1 MNARRLSTPRFLPLL
16 AAALLACATT
26 AQAQPVSQLPVIAF
40 PYYNAG
46 HVLRGLYGLH
56 LPPLAQAFVDETGR
70 LSAELDAQCGRP
82 GAAPALQAQWLRVL
96 LAWQAL
102 ATPAV
107 GPVLSRRSQRAID
120 FWPTRPALID
130 KALAQA
136 PRTLDDL
143 ERIGTPAKGIPAL
156 EWLLR
161 RPLNADT
168 CAYAGLLSQGLQ
180 AEAAALA
187 QEIAALATSTAQEG
201 TQEAEDENPTV
212 GPLFGEWVNQWLAGW
227 ERLRWAEIE
236 QPVQKARTRQGG
248 PEFARLDRATNLA
261 EWRAQWAALKAQA
274 RVSPAQVQAPPQPNQ
289 ALVPIE
295 ALLLGKGQ
303 MALAGRWARALDKVD
318 ARLAALTPQASTK
331 ELLALT
337 QEMKSVTVL
346 YQNEVAQALDVPLG
360 FSEADGD

>member
-1 MNARRLSTPRFLPLL
+1 VNTRFLPHAARGLL
-16 AAALLACATT
+16 AAALLAAAAS
-26 AQAQPVSQLPVIAF
+26 AQAQQAPVIAF
-40 PYYNAG
+40 PYYNAA

-56 LPPLAQAFVDETGR
+56 LPPRAQAFVDESAR
-70 LSAELDAQCGRP
+70 LSAALESQCTRP
-82 GAAPALQAQWLRVL
+82 GAAPALQRQWLQVL
-96 LAWQAL
+96 LAWQGL

-120 FWPTRPALID
+120 FWPPRPALIE

-136 PRTLDDL
+136 PRALDDL
-143 ERIGTPAKGIPAL
+143 ERIGTPAKGLPAL

-161 RPLNADT
+161 RPLNAGA
-168 CAYAGLLSQGLQ
+168 CAYAGLLSQGLE
-180 AEAAALA
+180 AEAAALS
-187 QEIAALATSTAQEG
+187 QEIATLAASTAQES

-248 PEFARLDRATNLA
+248 PEFARQDRAANLA

-274 RVSPAQVQAPPQPNQ
+274 RITPAQVQEPPQSNQ
-289 ALVPIE
+289 ALIPIE
-295 ALLLGKGQ
+295 ALLLGRGQ
-303 MALAGRWARALDKVD
+303 MALAGRWARALDKVE
-318 ARLAALTPQASTK
+318 ARVAALTPQAGAK